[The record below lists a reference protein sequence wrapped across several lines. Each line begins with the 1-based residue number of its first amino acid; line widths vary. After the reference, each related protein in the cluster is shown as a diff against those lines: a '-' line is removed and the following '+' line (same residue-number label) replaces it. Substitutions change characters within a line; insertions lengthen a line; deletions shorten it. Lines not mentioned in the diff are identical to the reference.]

1 MPPLPVLVGAG
12 ETVDRPHDPV
22 LGKEPLALMEE
33 AARRAA
39 EDAGGGARLLAA
51 LDTVAVVANIF
62 HDYGDTPTMLA
73 ERLGCRPARRLL
85 TTWGGNTPQ
94 SLVNHLCDEIAA
106 GRSEAALVVGAEA
119 AQTMRALGR
128 LGRTPAW
135 TPPRESSAPRWGDT
149 RPMSTELEV
158 RHGAREP
165 LVTFAMVENAFR
177 AARGQSLE
185 DERREMGAFGAR
197 CAAVAADN
205 PYAWFRDRKDAHTIA
220 TVTAENRLVG
230 FPFTKYM
237 NAMLEVNQGAAL
249 LLLAEPAARRHA
261 LPADRWI
268 YPWAGVDVA
277 ELWFLTERRDYH
289 TLPGL
294 ERAAA
299 ELLATADVP
308 LARIRHLDLYSC
320 FPVAPR
326 LTAAMLGLAPDNP
339 RPLTAAGGL
348 PWFGG
353 PGNNYATH
361 AIAALL
367 RQLRADRDG
376 FGLCHALGWT
386 MSKHALGL
394 YAAAPPPRGWQRAG
408 GPALQRWVD
417 ALPHPALVEEPSGT
431 GVVEAYTVVHGRDGA
446 PERGVVIGR
455 LDDGR
460 RFIATLPADRAVL
473 EGMERVEGVGRPG
486 RVRSVGGRNVFD
498 PS

>member
-1 MPPLPVLVGAG
+1 
-12 ETVDRPHDPV
+12 
-22 LGKEPLALMEE
+22 
-33 AARRAA
+33 
-39 EDAGGGARLLAA
+39 
-51 LDTVAVVANIF
+51 
-62 HDYGDTPTMLA
+62 
-73 ERLGCRPARRLL
+73 
-85 TTWGGNTPQ
+85 
-94 SLVNHLCDEIAA
+94 
-106 GRSEAALVVGAEA
+106 
-119 AQTMRALGR
+119 
-128 LGRTPAW
+128 
-135 TPPRESSAPRWGDT
+135 
-149 RPMSTELEV
+149 MSTELEI

-165 LVTFAMVENAFR
+165 LATFAIVENAFR

-185 DERREMGAFGAR
+185 EERREMGAFGAR
-197 CAAVAADN
+197 CAAIAADN
-205 PYAWFRDRKDAHTIA
+205 PYAWFRDRKDAATIA

-249 LLLAEPAARRHA
+249 LLLAEATARRHA

-326 LTAAMLGLAPDNP
+326 LTAAMLGIAPDDP

-361 AIAALL
+361 AIAALVE
-367 RQLRADRDG
+367 RLRADRAA

-394 YAAAPPPRGWQRAG
+394 YAAAPPPAGWQRAG
-408 GPALQRWVD
+408 GPALQQWVD
-417 ALPHPALVEEPSGT
+417 ALPHPALVEAPSGA

-455 LDDGR
+455 LPDGR
-460 RFIATLPADRAVL
+460 RFIATLPADRGVL

-486 RVRSVGGRNVFD
+486 RVRTIGDRSVFD

>member
-1 MPPLPVLVGAG
+1 
-12 ETVDRPHDPV
+12 
-22 LGKEPLALMEE
+22 MEE

-73 ERLGCRPARRLL
+73 ERLGCHPARRLL

-94 SLVNHLCDEIAA
+94 SLVNYLCDEIAA
-106 GRSEAALVVGAEA
+106 GRIEAALVVGAEA
-119 AQTMRALGR
+119 AQTMRALG
-128 LGRTPAW
+128 
-135 TPPRESSAPRWGDT
+135 
-149 RPMSTELEV
+149 
-158 RHGAREP
+158 
-165 LVTFAMVENAFR
+165 
-177 AARGQSLE
+177 QSLE
-185 DERREMGAFGAR
+185 DERREMGTFGAR
-197 CAAVAADN
+197 CAAIAAEN
-205 PYAWFRDRKDAHTIA
+205 PCAWFRDRKDAETIA
-220 TVTAENRLVG
+220 TVTPENRLVG

-268 YPWAGVDVA
+268 YPWAGIDVA
-277 ELWFLTERRDYH
+277 ELWFLSERRDYH

-299 ELLATADVP
+299 ELLATAEVP

-326 LTAAMLGLAPDNP
+326 LTAAMLGLAPDDP

-367 RQLRADRDG
+367 RRLRADREG

-394 YAAAPPPRGWQRAG
+394 YAAVPPPRGWQRAG

-417 ALPHPALVEEPSGT
+417 ALPHPALVEEPSGP

-455 LDDGR
+455 LEDGR

-486 RVRSVGGRNVFD
+486 RVRSAAGRNVFD

>member
-1 MPPLPVLVGAG
+1 MFPLPILVGAG
-12 ETVDRPHDPV
+12 ETVDRPPDPV

-62 HDYGDTPTMLA
+62 HDYGDT
-73 ERLGCRPARRLL
+73 
-85 TTWGGNTPQ
+85 
-94 SLVNHLCDEIAA
+94 
-106 GRSEAALVVGAEA
+106 
-119 AQTMRALGR
+119 QTMRALGR
-128 LGRTPAW
+128 LGRPPAW
-135 TPPRESSAPRWGDT
+135 TPPRESSAPRWGDA
-149 RPMSTELEV
+149 RPMSTEAEV

-165 LVTFAMVENAFR
+165 LATFAMVENALR

-185 DERREMGAFGAR
+185 DERREMGTFGAR
-197 CAAVAADN
+197 CAAIAAEN
-205 PYAWFRDRKDAHTIA
+205 PCAWFRDRKDAETIA
-220 TVTAENRLVG
+220 TVTPENRLVG

-268 YPWAGVDVA
+268 YPWAGIDVA

-299 ELLATADVP
+299 ELLATAEVP

-326 LTAAMLGLAPDNP
+326 LTAAMLGLAPDDP

-367 RQLRADRDG
+367 RRLRADREG

-394 YAAAPPPRGWQRAG
+394 YAAVPPPRGWQRAG

-417 ALPHPALVEEPSGT
+417 ALPHPALVEEPSGP

-486 RVRSVGGRNVFD
+486 RVRSAAGRNVFD